1 MSGKGAA
8 CVEPKKGGVKRKL
21 SKNGSKLPTRRK
33 VFDLRSS
40 VRKTLAS
47 VAKDHTIG
55 KVALSTLTSLASD
68 LTKSI
73 GNAAVVLL
81 QQTKAKTL
89 TAHTARSATMQTL
102 SGDLAKHAV
111 SSGAKAV
118 ANFLS
123 KKGGSATKRAQ
134 LHFSVPRV
142 ALLLRSGDA
151 GRPARL
157 AATGAVFVAGVV
169 QYVVEEILDVAASMT
184 RDMKRKLIGPRALAL
199 AIAEDKE
206 IAAVRAFA
214 NLAIR
219 NGGVTPHIEAALLPK
234 KSAKAESA
242 AAAAPKKAAPKKAT
256 AAAPKK
262 SAPKKGKKRA
272 AKKAKTTEVC
282 E

>member
-1 MSGKGAA
+1 MSGKGA

-21 SKNGSKLPTRRK
+21 SESGSKLPTRRK

-40 VRKTLAS
+40 VRKTLKS
-47 VAKDHTIG
+47 VAKDLKIA
-55 KVALSTLTSLASD
+55 KVALSVLTSLASD

-89 TAHTARSATMQTL
+89 KQETAKLATKQTL
-102 SGDLAKHAV
+102 KGELAKHAV

-118 ANFLS
+118 NNFSLAER
-123 KKGGSATKRAQ
+123 GSTTERAQ
-134 LHFSVPRV
+134 LHFSVPRISS
-142 ALLLRSGDA
+142 LLRIGDA

-157 AATGAVFVAGVV
+157 AKPAAVFVAGVV
-169 QYVVEEILDVAASMT
+169 QYVVEEIFEHAALIT
-184 RDMKRKLIGPRALAL
+184 RNEKRKLILSHAIKL
-199 AIAEDKE
+199 AIEKDEE
-206 IAAVRAFA
+206 IAAIKAFA

-234 KSAKAESA
+234 KSAKAISA
-242 AAAAPKKAAPKKAT
+242 AATAPKKAAPKKAE